1 VLFGKTHGEVT
12 EIMGDR
18 PIGRVARSHGV
29 RLGIAVALLAGCG
42 RIGFDEGR
50 AEPDAAVGPAQ
61 SSTCDPTA
69 PFGPAVR
76 IAELSGAS
84 RDRALRLMPDEL
96 SGYVASDRAG
106 DGAESIYMVARADA
120 RRAFSIASEPVLA
133 IASEPALAGDGT
145 FVLFE
150 RGADIWIAAREG
162 LDELAAIGVAAEL
175 STGALDAEPYV
186 QPTGDDVYFASDRD
200 GNGGDLYH
208 ALRVGSSFV
217 VPARIAELATA
228 FDEGA
233 PVVSV
238 DGRELFFRSDRPAAL
253 GGANIYV
260 AERATAEDVWGP
272 PALVIGASSDAS
284 DEPSWL
290 SIDRCRLY
298 LTSDRDGSADV
309 YVATRAY

>member
-1 VLFGKTHGEVT
+1 
-12 EIMGDR
+12 M
-18 PIGRVARSHGV
+18 VAV
-29 RLGIAVALLAGCG
+29 LAGCG
-42 RIGFDEGR
+42 RIGFEPGG
-50 AEPDAAVGPAQ
+50 AAPDAAVGPVQ
-61 SSTCDPTA
+61 SACDPAA
-69 PFGPAVR
+69 PFGPAAR
-76 IAELSGAS
+76 IAELSGGS
-84 RDRALRLMPDEL
+84 RDRALRLMPDERT
-96 SGYVASDRAG
+96 GYFASDRAG
-106 DGAESIYMVARADA
+106 DGAESIYMVGRADLGL
-120 RRAFSIASEPVLA
+120 AFGIESEPVLA

-162 LDELAAIGVAAEL
+162 LELAAIGVASEL

-238 DGRELFFRSDRPAAL
+238 DGRQLLFRSDRPAAL

-260 AERATAEDVWGP
+260 AERATTEDAWGP
-272 PALVIGASSDAS
+272 PALVVGASSDGN

-290 SIDRCRLY
+290 SIDGCRLY